1 MCLYTK
7 YIKNPKYLPNKKNGY
22 NPPKCEDKRLLYVP
36 VSCGICIECRK
47 RKKREWMIRLNEE
60 LQKNK
65 NAIFVT
71 LTFNEESLK
80 ELEEKLSCKKPN
92 YTELNNVCYYALRHF
107 MELIRKN
114 NNGKYP
120 KYWCITELGE
130 DFERIHMHGIIWCER
145 RLIEKWKYGYYYIGD
160 YVNEK
165 TINYITKYMLKIP
178 EKNRLFVGKV
188 MCSKG
193 LGAGYWKSYNAKRNV
208 YQDNN
213 TNEMYKLRNGTEIP
227 LPQYY
232 RNYIY
237 NEEQKEKLWL
247 EKQERGYRY
256 IGGEKVDMNN
266 DEEWNNLTQYYQQ
279 QSEGVWKID
288 PIEWDRE
295 KQRKRLTKMKIY
307 RQRMLKKLS
316 TAKKVINKLSTGY

>member
-1 MCLYTK
+1 
-7 YIKNPKYLPNKKNGY
+7 
-22 NPPKCEDKRLLYVP
+22 
-36 VSCGICIECRK
+36 
-47 RKKREWMIRLNEE
+47 MIRLNEE
-60 LQKNK
+60 LKKNK
-65 NAIFVT
+65 KALFVT
-71 LTFNEESLK
+71 LTFSEKSLK
-80 ELEEKLSCKKPN
+80 ELEEKLGCRKPN
-92 YTELNNVCYYALRHF
+92 YTELNSICYYALRHF

-120 KYWCITELGE
+120 KYWCVTELGE
-130 DFERIHMHGIIWCER
+130 DYGRIHIHGIIWCDR

-165 TINYITKYMLKIP
+165 TINYITKYMLKVP
-178 EKNRLFVGKV
+178 EKNKLFIGKV

-193 LGAGYWKSYNAKRNV
+193 LGSNYWKSYNAQRNV
-208 YQDNN
+208 YKENN
-213 TNEMYKLRNGTEIP
+213 TNEMYKLQNGTEIP

-237 NEEQKEKLWL
+237 NEEQKEKLWI

-279 QSEGVWKID
+279 QSENVWNIN
-288 PIEWDRE
+288 PVEWDRE
-295 KQRKRLTKMKIY
+295 LQRKRLTKMRQY
-307 RQRMLKKLS
+307 RKRMLKKLQS
-316 TAKKVINKLSTGY
+316 DK